1 MDQMGVYFVGFV
13 GQYGY
18 DRVLSVLGRHMR
30 DFLNGLDNLH
40 EYLKFSYP
48 RMRAPSFI
56 CENET
61 KQGLTLHYRSKRR
74 GFVYYTMG
82 QIREVA
88 RYFYHKEMHIELVR
102 EEILFDTVHVTFQ
115 LTFDNRAFTLASL
128 AMTREEKHLPISAHV
143 LFEIFPFCIV
153 FGADMVVRS
162 IGNSLMVILPDLLG
176 KKITAWFDLV
186 RPLIA
191 FKFQTILNRTNNI
204 FELVTVEPVTD
215 RPENQK
221 SNEMLLHD
229 DGSEPEKSLR
239 LKGQM
244 VYMDNWRMIMFLGT
258 PVMPDLNALITTGL
272 YINDLSMHDFSRDLM
287 LAGTQQSVELKLALD
302 QEQQKSKKL
311 EESMRKLDE
320 EMRRTDEL
328 LYQMIPK
335 QVADRLRRG
344 ENPID
349 TCEMFDCVSILFSDV
364 VTFTEICSR
373 ITPMEV
379 VSMLNAMYSIFDT
392 LTERNHVYK
401 VETIGDAYMVVAG
414 APEKDPNHAEKVCDM
429 ALDMVDA
436 IKDLKDPS
444 TGQHLRIRV
453 GVHSGAVVAGI
464 VGLKMPRYCLFG
476 DSVNTASRMESTS
489 AAMKVHISESTK
501 EFLGP
506 NYRVTERGE
515 IDVKGKGTMKT
526 YWLDEREN
534 RKPLQLSPAQLL
546 PVSTFVPPPTTP
558 AVIMAKPPARAI
570 MPAPTVL
577 PKERTMIQV
586 PSAAAA
592 ATTTTASGSV
602 TVATSAAKV
611 SSNAETEAN
620 NATSATVED
629 RSRIYS
635 PVTFKDVARRSIA
648 NSPVRSLY
656 GSASAGLG
664 EKGRESRSNS
674 TGHVFMRSP
683 SDVFGS
689 LILDTEE
696 FLEDLQMS
704 RSSLANNAQCPCSPI
719 PPFRIG
725 SAPPKPRPSNPDQFT
740 PEELAAMEQI
750 TPPSTAPARET
761 STYHMKSS
769 TSTTSLSMDKPA
781 TKVSR
786 ITPMEVVS
794 MLNAMYSIFDTLTE
808 RNHVYKVETIGDA
821 YMVVA
826 GAPEKDPNHAE
837 KVCDTALDMVDA
849 IKDLKDPSTG
859 QHLRIRV
866 GVHSGAVVAGIVG
879 LKMPRYCLFGD
890 SVNTASRMVLPS
902 QTTTMTTTTT
912 PRVKEV
918 KPVNKPTTCPQ
929 ATTTAAASGATPKTN
944 VFSRTTSKESIS
956 MNSPPPM
963 RSMSAPLPMSKA
975 ARKAFLAAKQTK
987 AIEKLDKMIE
997 EVQENDAQLK
1007 ASQSARLNEV
1017 FGDRMTP
1024 QGGNASVMDMSGG
1037 CPLFLPPPPRHMGNS
1052 ISDSNICSHGH
1063 SHGHAPTIHHAPCHH
1078 VHEPSSSK
1086 LSTSHSFSHA
1096 RHSAA
1101 IHPCCT
1107 GAAYA
1112 GHSGNGRHSHRM
1124 HSNACQIL

>member
-1 MDQMGVYFVGFV
+1 MYGLLLENLSEYIKSVYGEEKWEDIRRQAGIDSPSFSVHQVYPENLLQKLAKKAQQVLGVSERDFMDQMGVYFVGFV

-143 LFEIFPFCIV
+143 LFEIFPFCMV

-162 IGNSLMVILPDLLG
+162 IGNSLMVILPELLG

-204 FELVTVEPVTD
+204 FELVTVDPVTERFD
-215 RPENQK
+215 VQ
-221 SNEMLLHD
+221 NEDLLQHE

-244 VYMDNWRMIMFLGT
+244 VYMENWRMIMFLGT
-258 PVMPDLNALITTGL
+258 PVMPDLTSLITTGL

-311 EESMRKLDE
+311 EESMRLLDE

-349 TCEMFDCVSILFSDV
+349 TCEMFDSVSILFSDI

-379 VSMLNAMYSIFDT
+379 VSMLNAMYSIFDK
-392 LTERNHVYK
+392 LTERNSVYK

-414 APEKDPNHAEKVCDM
+414 APDKDANHAERVCDM

-436 IKDLKDPS
+436 ITDLKDPS

-476 DSVNTASRMESTS
+476 DTVNTASRMESTS
-489 AAMKVHISESTK
+489 IAMKVHISESTK
-501 EFLGP
+501 VLIGP
-506 NYRVTERGE
+506 NYKIIERGE
-515 IDVKGKGTMKT
+515 IDVKGKGTMGT
-526 YWLDEREN
+526 YWLEEREN
-534 RKPLQLSPAQLL
+534 RLPLQLTAALQIHPLSPV
-546 PVSTFVPPPTTP
+546 PSTPTPKT
-558 AVIMAKPPARAI
+558 KAI
-570 MPAPTVL
+570 MPPVSKPLTPMVPVSVSLAVSIPATNVPAVDVMAPSSSMSGLVL
-577 PKERTMIQV
+577 TAT
-586 PSAAAA
+586 AAAHMSLHHQAVVAEALTGGSGEVVPPA
-592 ATTTTASGSV
+592 AGGAASG
-602 TVATSAAKV
+602 TTGAA
-611 SSNAETEAN
+611 AGGGPAPD
-620 NATSATVED
+620 D
-629 RSRIYS
+629 RNSRIYS
-635 PVTFKDVARRSIA
+635 PVTFKDVARRSVA
-648 NSPVRSLY
+648 NSPVR
-656 GSASAGLG
+656 GCAQPDQ
-664 EKGRESRSNS
+664 ERRRESRSNS
-674 TGHVFMRSP
+674 TGHVFMRTP
-683 SDVFGS
+683 SDIFGS

-696 FLEDLQMS
+696 FLEDLQIS
-704 RSSLANNAQCPCSPI
+704 RSSLANNNNNPSPCGFSPT

-725 SAPPKPRPSNPDQFT
+725 SAPPKPRPSNPDKFT
-740 PEELAAMEQI
+740 PEELAAMDQL

-761 STYHMKSS
+761 ASCSSASLDRDKATKLKKITFSNSSSLDASTPTAVAAVAAVVCPMRSKSPPMSVAPVVHMVQAS
-769 TSTTSLSMDKPA
+769 TSK
-781 TKVSR
+781 
-786 ITPMEVVS
+786 
-794 MLNAMYSIFDTLTE
+794 
-808 RNHVYKVETIGDA
+808 
-821 YMVVA
+821 
-826 GAPEKDPNHAE
+826 
-837 KVCDTALDMVDA
+837 
-849 IKDLKDPSTG
+849 
-859 QHLRIRV
+859 
-866 GVHSGAVVAGIVG
+866 
-879 LKMPRYCLFGD
+879 GD
-890 SVNTASRMVLPS
+890 SQRP
-902 QTTTMTTTTT
+902 
-912 PRVKEV
+912 
-918 KPVNKPTTCPQ
+918 
-929 ATTTAAASGATPKTN
+929 G
-944 VFSRTTSKESIS
+944 SKDSVSSIS
-956 MNSPPPM
+956 LHSPPPN
-963 RSMSAPLPMSKA
+963 RSSSAPARPHSMSKA

-987 AIEKLDKMIE
+987 AMEKLDKMIE
-997 EVQENDAQLK
+997 EVHEVE
-1007 ASQSARLNEV
+1007 SQSATKAASMRLALYGHDGG
-1017 FGDRMTP
+1017 GDL
-1024 QGGNASVMDMSGG
+1024 AAGG
-1037 CPLFLPPPPRHMGNS
+1037 CPLFLPPPPQQQQQRLMPSS
-1052 ISDSNICSHGH
+1052 ISDSGLCSHGH
-1063 SHGHAPTIHHAPCHH
+1063 SHAPSCHH
-1078 VHEPSSSK
+1078 MDPKMSNSQSFQ
-1086 LSTSHSFSHA
+1086 HSPRGGITHQ
-1096 RHSAA
+1096 
-1101 IHPCCT
+1101 CCS
-1107 GAAYA
+1107 GF
-1112 GHSGNGRHSHRM
+1112 GHGNGRHSHRM
-1124 HSNACQIL
+1124 HSNACRIL

>member
-1 MDQMGVYFVGFV
+1 MYGLLLENLSEYIKSVYGEEKWEDIRRQAGIDSPSFSVHQVYPENLLQKLAKKAQTVLGVSEREFMDRLGVYFVGFV

-162 IGNSLMVILPDLLG
+162 IGNSLMVILPELLG

-204 FELVTVEPVTD
+204 FELVTVDPVTERLD
-215 RPENQK
+215 AQ
-221 SNEMLLHD
+221 NEDLLLHD

-244 VYMDNWRMIMFLGT
+244 VYMENWRMIMFLGT
-258 PVMPDLNALITTGL
+258 PVMPDLTSLITTGL

-349 TCEMFDCVSILFSDV
+349 TCEMFDSVSILFSDI

-392 LTERNHVYK
+392 LTERNSVYK

-414 APEKDPNHAEKVCDM
+414 APDKDANHAERVCDM

-436 IKDLKDPS
+436 ITDLKDPS

-489 AAMKVHISESTK
+489 IAMKVHISESTK
-501 EFLGP
+501 VLIGP
-506 NYRVTERGE
+506 SYKILERGE

-526 YWLDEREN
+526 YWLEEREN
-534 RKPLQLSPAQLL
+534 RLPLQLTSGLQLHPMSAAPPLTPIPKAILPASKPQT
-546 PVSTFVPPPTTP
+546 PMAPPPSEP
-558 AVIMAKPPARAI
+558 PPAA
-570 MPAPTVL
+570 MSNVVL
-577 PKERTMIQV
+577 GASGALV
-586 PSAAAA
+586 A
-592 ATTTTASGSV
+592 ATALTHHAGATGTSTADERS
-602 TVATSAAKV
+602 
-611 SSNAETEAN
+611 
-620 NATSATVED
+620 
-629 RSRIYS
+629 SRIYS

-648 NSPVRSLY
+648 NSPVRN
-656 GSASAGLG
+656 SACYP
-664 EKGRESRSNS
+664 EQNKRRESRSNS

-683 SDVFGS
+683 SDIFGS

-696 FLEDLQMS
+696 FLEDLQS
-704 RSSLANNAQCPCSPI
+704 ARGPLTSSSNNNCESPCGFSSPT

-725 SAPPKPRPSNPDQFT
+725 SAPHKPRPSNPDKFT
-740 PEELAAMEQI
+740 PEELAAMDQL
-750 TPPSTAPARET
+750 TPPSTAPARESAT
-761 STYHMKSS
+761 CSSASVKPS
-769 TSTTSLSMDKPA
+769 TSHASLERDKANKLNTTL
-781 TKVSR
+781 
-786 ITPMEVVS
+786 E
-794 MLNAMYSIFDTLTE
+794 
-808 RNHVYKVETIGDA
+808 
-821 YMVVA
+821 
-826 GAPEKDPNHAE
+826 
-837 KVCDTALDMVDA
+837 A
-849 IKDLKDPSTG
+849 INLP
-859 QHLRIRV
+859 I
-866 GVHSGAVVAGIVG
+866 A
-879 LKMPRYCLFGD
+879 
-890 SVNTASRMVLPS
+890 TAS
-902 QTTTMTTTTT
+902 
-912 PRVKEV
+912 KEACV
-918 KPVNKPTTCPQ
+918 
-929 ATTTAAASGATPKTN
+929 ATAAAEAASMPKTCPMHRSKSPPTLVGTAPAVVQASSSN
-944 VFSRTTSKESIS
+944 SRPVSKDSIS
-956 MNSPPPM
+956 SISLHSPPPH
-963 RSMSAPLPMSKA
+963 RSNSAPARPHSMSKA

-987 AIEKLDKMIE
+987 AMEKLDKMIE
-997 EVQENDAQLK
+997 EAQEVE
-1007 ASQSARLNEV
+1007 SQSVAKAANVRLAI
-1017 FGDRMTP
+1017 FGHD
-1024 QGGNASVMDMSGG
+1024 GGGDDLAAGG
-1037 CPLFLPPPPRHMGNS
+1037 CPLFLPPPPPQALSRTMPSS
-1052 ISDSNICSHGH
+1052 ISDSSICNHGH
-1063 SHGHAPTIHHAPCHH
+1063 SHAPSCHH
-1078 VHEPSSSK
+1078 SLHDPKMSNSQ
-1086 LSTSHSFSHA
+1086 SFQHA
-1096 RHSAA
+1096 RRSGPITHQ
-1101 IHPCCT
+1101 CCS
-1107 GAAYA
+1107 GFG
-1112 GHSGNGRHSHRM
+1112 GHGNGRHSHRM
-1124 HSNACQIL
+1124 HSNACNLL

>member
-1 MDQMGVYFVGFV
+1 MYGLLLENLSEYIKSVYGEEKWEDIRRQAGIDSPSFSVHQVYPENLLQKLAKKAQQVLGVSERDFMDQMGVYFVGFV

-153 FGADMVVRS
+153 FGADMIVRS
-162 IGNSLMVILPDLLG
+162 IGNSLMVILPELLG

-204 FELVTVEPVTD
+204 FELVTVDPVTERLD
-215 RPENQK
+215 AQSEDL
-221 SNEMLLHD
+221 LLHD

-244 VYMDNWRMIMFLGT
+244 VYMENWRMIMFLGT
-258 PVMPDLNALITTGL
+258 PVMPDLTSLITTGL

-311 EESMRKLDE
+311 EESMRLLDE

-349 TCEMFDCVSILFSDV
+349 TCEMFDSVSILFSDI

-379 VSMLNAMYSIFDT
+379 VSMLNAMYSIFDK
-392 LTERNHVYK
+392 LTERNSVYK

-414 APEKDPNHAEKVCDM
+414 APDKDANHAERVCDM

-436 IKDLKDPS
+436 ITDLKDPS

-476 DSVNTASRMESTS
+476 DTVNTASRMESTS
-489 AAMKVHISESTK
+489 IAMKVHISESTK
-501 EFLGP
+501 ILIGP
-506 NYRVTERGE
+506 SYKILERGE
-515 IDVKGKGTMKT
+515 IDVKGKGTMAT
-526 YWLDEREN
+526 YWLEEREN
-534 RKPLQLSPAQLL
+534 RLPLQLTAALQIHPLSPA
-546 PVSTFVPPPTTP
+546 
-558 AVIMAKPPARAI
+558 PPASAAKAI
-570 MPAPTVL
+570 MPPPVTKPVSPLIPVPVSVAVAIAGAAPIPVTVAAPTPAPVL
-577 PKERTMIQV
+577 APVPVVPPVDIVTPSASMSGVVLTATNTLAAATHLAHHQV
-586 PSAAAA
+586 TGSGTAAGTASTGAAGAPSAAGAVDER
-592 ATTTTASGSV
+592 G
-602 TVATSAAKV
+602 
-611 SSNAETEAN
+611 
-620 NATSATVED
+620 
-629 RSRIYS
+629 SRIYS

-648 NSPVRSLY
+648 NSPVKSN
-656 GSASAGLG
+656 AGFADH
-664 EKGRESRSNS
+664 EKRRESRSNS

-683 SDVFGS
+683 SDIFGS

-696 FLEDLQMS
+696 FLEDLQIS
-704 RSSLANNAQCPCSPI
+704 RSSLANNNNNHTPVCGFSPT

-725 SAPPKPRPSNPDQFT
+725 SAPPKPRPSNPDKFT
-740 PEELAAMEQI
+740 PEELAAMDQM

-761 STYHMKSS
+761 ATCSSASLDREKAAKLKKITFSNSSSLDATTAPS
-769 TSTTSLSMDKPA
+769 TSAARVCPMRSKSPPQSTQSMQ
-781 TKVSR
+781 
-786 ITPMEVVS
+786 VVQAS
-794 MLNAMYSIFDTLTE
+794 ASN
-808 RNHVYKVETIGDA
+808 
-821 YMVVA
+821 
-826 GAPEKDPNHAE
+826 
-837 KVCDTALDMVDA
+837 
-849 IKDLKDPSTG
+849 
-859 QHLRIRV
+859 
-866 GVHSGAVVAGIVG
+866 SGNNRPGS
-879 LKMPRYCLFGD
+879 KD
-890 SVNTASRMVLPS
+890 SVT
-902 QTTTMTTTTT
+902 
-912 PRVKEV
+912 
-918 KPVNKPTTCPQ
+918 
-929 ATTTAAASGATPKTN
+929 
-944 VFSRTTSKESIS
+944 SIS
-956 MNSPPPM
+956 LHSPPPH
-963 RSMSAPLPMSKA
+963 RSHSAPARPHSMSKA

-987 AIEKLDKMIE
+987 AMEKLDKMIE
-997 EVQENDAQLK
+997 EVHEVE
-1007 ASQSARLNEV
+1007 SQSAVKAANMRLAI
-1017 FGDRMTP
+1017 FGHD
-1024 QGGNASVMDMSGG
+1024 GGGGDLAAGG
-1037 CPLFLPPPPRHMGNS
+1037 CPLFLPPPPQQLMPSS
-1052 ISDSNICSHGH
+1052 ISDSGLCSHGH
-1063 SHGHAPTIHHAPCHH
+1063 SHAPRCHH
-1078 VHEPSSSK
+1078 VEPK
-1086 LSTSHSFSHA
+1086 LSNSQSFQHSPRGGITHQ
-1096 RHSAA
+1096 
-1101 IHPCCT
+1101 CCS
-1107 GAAYA
+1107 GF
-1112 GHSGNGRHSHRM
+1112 GHGNGRHSHRM
-1124 HSNACQIL
+1124 HSNACRIL